1 MSQKEREAAI
11 TRMRQGES
19 WIMISTEVMARGLDF
34 KGVQGVINF
43 DFPPSVQS
51 YVHRIG
57 TFYIWFDSYVT
68 NLNSRYQV
76 ELGVQEE
83 RELQLHTS
91 QMKMHL
97 S

>member
-57 TFYIWFDSYVT
+57 RFYIWFDSYVT

>member
-57 TFYIWFDSYVT
+57 RFYIWFDSYVT
-68 NLNSRYQV
+68 KLNSRYQV

-83 RELQLHTS
+83 RELQSHTS